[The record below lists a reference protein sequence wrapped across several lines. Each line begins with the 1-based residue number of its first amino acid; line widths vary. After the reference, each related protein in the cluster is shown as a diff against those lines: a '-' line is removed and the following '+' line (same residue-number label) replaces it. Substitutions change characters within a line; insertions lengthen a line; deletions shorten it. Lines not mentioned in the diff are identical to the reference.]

1 MSSGIVDQITLECLM
16 NKDLYHKLVTNK
28 KREQDKKSDYKLYRK
43 RIIALTKDLISNEV
57 ETDLMQDV
65 QYAFNNYVKT
75 CIRHFKL
82 TDECEQIQQTLSAVE
97 SDDKDVKENETK
109 TVSEEEQK
117 EETPLESKD
126 ALMLKSIK
134 FPNGTLDGFVN
145 VISSTTTDN

>member
-109 TVSEEEQK
+109 PVSEEEQK
-117 EETPLESKD
+117 EEIPLESKD

-145 VISSTTTDN
+145 FISSTTTDN